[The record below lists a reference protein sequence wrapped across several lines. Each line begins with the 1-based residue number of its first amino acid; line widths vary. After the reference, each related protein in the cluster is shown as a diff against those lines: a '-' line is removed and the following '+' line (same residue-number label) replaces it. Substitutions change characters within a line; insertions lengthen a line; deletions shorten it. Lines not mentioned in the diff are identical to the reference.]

1 MEKNYNEDYIKG
13 MKFLLEKSREQGI
26 NIRKVQWI
34 PNVSKLLSERNLCY
48 EFWYNVWKQDRLDR
62 TLLCKTWYD
71 VIYGIDECLFCWART
86 RQGMA
91 YWYVN
96 LYKMLGVTG
105 DDSEGK
111 LQNIKL

>member
-1 MEKNYNEDYIKG
+1 MNGDYIKG
-13 MKFLLEKSREQGI
+13 IKFLLEKSKEQKI

-34 PNVSKLLSERNLCY
+34 PNVSKLLSEHSLCY
-48 EFWYNVWKQDRLDR
+48 EFWYNVWKQKRLNR
-62 TLLCKTWYD
+62 VPLCETWYD
-71 VIYGIDECLFCWART
+71 VLYDFDGCLFCWDET

-105 DDSEGK
+105 SDIGGK
-111 LQNIKL
+111 LRNMKLK